1 MADIVALKEQVLGL
15 VRMKGPVLPVQVS
28 KEIESDTMFVGAI
41 FSELIAD
48 KKLKIT
54 HAKVGGSPLYYV
66 EGQEEK
72 LNKLY
77 DYLPGKEK
85 EAYDLLKKN
94 RVLVDV
100 NQDAPIRVAL
110 RNLNDFAILIERDG
124 NIFWRW
130 YLINESEAGL
140 LLDNLKIK
148 PKKPKIEKQKE
159 LEVQKVK
166 PKKIRVEKPDEFLD
180 QIKSFLSS
188 KDVKVL
194 NEEIIRKNSDI
205 EMRIRIPSNFGE
217 LDYFLKAKNKKR
229 VSDNDLILAH
239 HKGQKYKIPTLFL
252 SSGDLTKKADKYIS
266 ENLKGFLIFKK
277 LE

>member
-15 VRMKGPVLPVQVS
+15 VRMNGPVLPVQVS

-66 EGQEEK
+66 DGQEEK

-100 NQDAPIRVAL
+100 NQEAPIRVAL
-110 RNLNDFAILIERDG
+110 QNL
-124 NIFWRW
+124 
-130 YLINESEAGL
+130 
-140 LLDNLKIK
+140 
-148 PKKPKIEKQKE
+148 
-159 LEVQKVK
+159 
-166 PKKIRVEKPDEFLD
+166 
-180 QIKSFLSS
+180 
-188 KDVKVL
+188 
-194 NEEIIRKNSDI
+194 
-205 EMRIRIPSNFGE
+205 SNFS
-217 LDYFLKAKNKKR
+217 K
-229 VSDNDLILAH
+229 
-239 HKGQKYKIPTLFL
+239 QP
-252 SSGDLTKKADKYIS
+252 
-266 ENLKGFLIFKK
+266 
-277 LE
+277 